1 MDVGFTRRSHGSPL
15 FGLTV
20 RSHTQTF
27 RMHLTLPS
35 VSCVP
40 GVEGVCEGVRV
51 WCGVCVCVRLCV
63 WGGWGWGG
71 GSAEFGG
78 VEAVDSGNV
87 VNKDEAET
95 AQSGV
100 RPL

>member
-40 GVEGVCEGVRV
+40 GVEGVCEGVCVCVRAF
-51 WCGVCVCVRLCV
+51 VCVCVC
-63 WGGWGWGG
+63 GGGG